1 MLEGPAEIDCRPSA
15 GAARPGHSRPGLGYR
30 VMTRRTRLEQ
40 AEHIAVAEARRAA
53 GETQRGVAADL
64 GVPRSTLQAWC
75 KGAPR
80 GDPPAALTAFARTP
94 EGVSW
99 LHRLVLAAHFT
110 MTLRAAGGTRLVSEF
125 LELSGLSAFV
135 GASDGAQHALNA
147 ALEAAVVAVADEQ
160 RKALAEGMAP
170 RRVTVCEDETFHPG
184 ICLVAIEPVSNFIL
198 LEQYAADRTAAT
210 WTAALDGACAGLAV
224 EVIQSTADEAQA
236 LRRHAETD
244 LGAHHSP
251 DLFHGQH
258 EVSKATA
265 LALARDVRHAEARLA
280 AAQAQWQAER
290 AAQQVF
296 EARAPRPLGRPP
308 AFETRIQAAL
318 TALVAAEAELA
329 RAQARQTEAR
339 ELIRELG
346 LLYHPYDPQ
355 TGQAQ
360 PVERVAARFAAVWA
374 RLHGLAEAADL
385 PNRARERLA
394 KAERL
399 TVQWLATIAFF
410 FATVTAK
417 VEALDLPPALDAA
430 VLEQLVPA
438 LYLERA
444 AARSTGA
451 ATRQRLQ
458 ALSTALLEPL
468 RQPDHPLQ
476 TLAPEASAR
485 VEQVAGACADLFQRS
500 SSCVEGRNGQ
510 LSLHHHGRH
519 RLSDRKLAALTA
531 VHNFHI
537 RRADGTTA
545 AERFFGRAHTAL
557 FEQLLLRV
565 PLPPRPRRRRPR
577 PPKPAYLMPVAA

>member
-1 MLEGPAEIDCRPSA
+1 M
-15 GAARPGHSRPGLGYR
+15 
-30 VMTRRTRLEQ
+30 
-40 AEHIAVAEARRAA
+40 
-53 GETQRGVAADL
+53 
-64 GVPRSTLQAWC
+64 
-75 KGAPR
+75 
-80 GDPPAALTAFARTP
+80 
-94 EGVSW
+94 
-99 LHRLVLAAHFT
+99 
-110 MTLRAAGGTRLVSEF
+110 
-125 LELSGLSAFV
+125 
-135 GASDGAQHALNA
+135 
-147 ALEAAVVAVADEQ
+147 
-160 RKALAEGMAP
+160 
-170 RRVTVCEDETFHPG
+170 
-184 ICLVAIEPVSNFIL
+184 
-198 LEQYAADRTAAT
+198 
-210 WTAALDGACAGLAV
+210 
-224 EVIQSTADEAQA
+224 
-236 LRRHAETD
+236 
-244 LGAHHSP
+244 
-251 DLFHGQH
+251 
-258 EVSKATA
+258 
-265 LALARDVRHAEARLA
+265 
-280 AAQAQWQAER
+280 
-290 AAQQVF
+290 
-296 EARAPRPLGRPP
+296 
-308 AFETRIQAAL
+308 
-318 TALVAAEAELA
+318 
-329 RAQARQTEAR
+329 
-339 ELIRELG
+339 
-346 LLYHPYDPQ
+346 
-355 TGQAQ
+355 
-360 PVERVAARFAAVWA
+360 WA

-485 VEQVAGACADLFQRS
+485 VEQVAGAGADLFQRS